1 MKSEAL
7 KEGIS
12 KAEEAWE
19 SDRLMY
25 PGRGLERPQQWWSFI
40 AGMGGLPSALSCNH
54 PSRCH

>member
-1 MKSEAL
+1 MKSEML

-25 PGRGLERPQQWWSFI
+25 PGCMEQG
-40 AGMGGLPSALSCNH
+40 PSVVELH
-54 PSRCH
+54 